1 MTPVRTRLAVAIAGI
16 LLTASA
22 LTGCAGDPPEIEQ
35 PVAASFQLAVFD
47 VTTAAKAGDFETA
60 LAKLDSLQAELLTAT
75 AAKQVSGARSAQ
87 IQLAINEV
95 SDDLAEQ
102 IEAARQAAEAQ
113 AAEDARL
120 AEEAARAAEEAEKNN
135 SGDDKG
141 DKGDDDKGKDDDCK
155 KGKDDC

>member
-1 MTPVRTRLAVAIAGI
+1 MTFARTRLAVVIAGI

-47 VTTAAKAGDFETA
+47 VTTAAKAGDYPTA
-60 LAKLDSLQAELLTAT
+60 LAALDSLQAELLTAT
-75 AAKQVSGARSAQ
+75 AAKQVSGARSAE

-95 SDDLAEQ
+95 SADLAEH
-102 IEAARQAAEAQ
+102 IEAARQAAEEAQAQ
-113 AAEDARL
+113 AAEAARI
-120 AEEAARAAEEAEKNN
+120 AEEAARAAEEAN
-135 SGDDKG
+135 S
-141 DKGDDDKGKDDDCK
+141 DDDKGNGDKGKGDDCK